1 MWNRYWT
8 WLHNTHT
15 HTKVITDQ
23 TIINLK
29 SEVPACLDRIIHYE
43 FGHFCS
49 SLYEGIIEVMLL
61 GNTFSK
67 VSDYCLC
74 HWCPSGQNK
83 CIMCY
88 LKWLTRCFIGP
99 DRWSLS
105 GTPNTNFYTHI
116 FLIICLVCLVGKIY
130 PFVAKRTETW
140 WLGTIIAQEGRDPP
154 NSLHLLL

>member
-1 MWNRYWT
+1 MKQVLDMT
-8 WLHNTHT
+8 AQHTHT
-15 HTKVITDQ
+15 HKGDYRSNDNQ
-23 TIINLK
+23 F
-29 SEVPACLDRIIHYE
+29 EVW
-43 FGHFCS
+43 S
-49 SLYEGIIEVMLL
+49 SCMPWQNHTLWIWPFLFIFIWRNHRGMLL

-130 PFVAKRTETW
+130 PFVAERTETW